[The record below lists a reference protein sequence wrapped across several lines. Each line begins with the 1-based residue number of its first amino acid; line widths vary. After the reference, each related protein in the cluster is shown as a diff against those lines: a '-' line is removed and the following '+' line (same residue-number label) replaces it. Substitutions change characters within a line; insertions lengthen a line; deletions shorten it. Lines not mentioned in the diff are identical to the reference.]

1 MRFNGKDQQ
10 NVIYGIL
17 LPNKFLEL
25 LDLLNPLL
33 IIHSRHN
40 AVNFGAQKE
49 IIGSEPEI
57 TE

>member
-1 MRFNGKDQQ
+1 MRFNGKDKQ

-17 LPNKFLEL
+17 ILSKFPGL

-33 IIHSRHN
+33 ITHSQHN

-49 IIGSEPEI
+49 IIGSESEI